1 MAYELLIRDWSSDV
15 CSSVLE
21 ADLLLGH
28 GAVVELV
35 DAVGQLG
42 GDGGLGLGAAEHED
56 AVERLERRL
65 GAVLAG
71 AARGELG
78 DELGPAADE
87 ARVAVVDDRPQVAE
101 PVLDGRAGAGDP
113 AAGADAAQL
122 LGGVRG
128 RVLDGLGL
136 VEDDLAPLDLL
147 EDRNS

>member
-87 ARVAVVDDRPQVAE
+87 ARVAVCDDRPQVAE
-101 PVLDGRAGAGDP
+101 PALGARAGEGATAAGPP
-113 AAGADAAQL
+113 AAPL
-122 LGGVRG
+122 PGGVSG
-128 RVLDGLGL
+128 GLLAVVGL
-136 VEDDLAPLDLL
+136 RDDALAPP
-147 EDRNS
+147 EPP